1 MATLST
7 FTLRDKYVKS
17 TLEKTLRAALIA
29 EAICKVDTSDAR
41 RLQSPYGSASA
52 ATMQNLAGTYTPST
66 SWSTTDDTLTVD
78 KEIIVSEHIFAHE
91 DITNNFDIFA
101 ARADEMA
108 FAAARV
114 IDVFTLNA
122 LTDDGTGA
130 YTTPVGGFTTA
141 GNITT
146 IMGSLIGAV
155 SGYDDMGKGFF
166 LVLENTDVT
175 GVIQAQTGLGYSY
188 ADQALNN
195 GFLTNM
201 LGVDI
206 YVTRTGTFQSATVGG
221 RVFANNNHRVFGV
234 KGVATFARPRGTSY
248 TEKEVGSKT
257 GKELLVHSLYGFKL
271 WAPKT
276 ALVVDITLA

>member
-7 FTLRDKYVKS
+7 YTLRDKYVKA
-17 TLEKTLRAALIA
+17 TLEKTLRAALIS
-29 EAICKVDTSDAR
+29 EAICKVDMSDAR
-41 RLQSPYGSASA
+41 RLQSPYGSAST
-52 ATMQNLAGTYTPST
+52 ATMANLAGTYTPST

-101 ARADEMA
+101 SRADEMA
-108 FAAARV
+108 FAAARI
-114 IDVFTLNA
+114 IDQFTLNA
-122 LTDDGTGA
+122 LCDDGTTL
-130 YTTPVGGFTTA
+130 YTTPVGGFSAANT
-141 GNITT
+141 TT
-146 IMGSLIGAV
+146 IISNLVGSV
-155 SGYDDMGKGFF
+155 SGYDEMGKGFF
-166 LVLENTDVT
+166 LVLENTDVA
-175 GVIQAQTGLGYSY
+175 GIIQAQVGLGYSY

-206 YVTRTGTFQSATVGG
+206 YVTRTSTFVSATVGG
-221 RVFANNNHRVFGV
+221 RVFTNSGHRVFGV
-234 KGVATFARPRGTSY
+234 KGVATYARPRGTSY
-248 TEKEVGSKT
+248 TEKEVTGKT
-257 GKELLVHSLYGFKL
+257 GKELLLHSLYGFKL